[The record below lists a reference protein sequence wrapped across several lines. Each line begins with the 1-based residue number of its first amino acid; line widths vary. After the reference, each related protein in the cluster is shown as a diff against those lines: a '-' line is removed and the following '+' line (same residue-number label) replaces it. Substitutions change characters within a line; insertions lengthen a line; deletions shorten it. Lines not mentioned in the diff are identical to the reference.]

1 MNIEKTVKNLEGRG
15 FKVTHFANGAEAAEY
30 IDQEVKGCTVGM
42 GGSMTL
48 KELGLYEKLEK
59 DNTVYWH
66 WIVPGA
72 ETLKNAQTADV
83 YLSSANAV
91 SEDGEILAIDG
102 NGNRVA
108 ALCFGPKSVIV
119 VAGMNKVVADMET
132 AYSFVRHN
140 TAPAVVQRFPAAK
153 TPCNLT
159 GECGNCTGTD
169 SCCAYMVAT
178 RVSRPAGK
186 IKVVLIGEDL
196 GL

>member
-30 IDQEVKGCTVGM
+30 IEQEVKGCTVGM

-102 NGNRVA
+102 NGNRVSS
-108 ALCFGPKSVIV
+108 LLFGHKKVYIV
-119 VAGMNKVVADMET
+119 VGTNKICPDFDT
-132 AYSFVRHN
+132 ALYRARN
-140 TAPAVVQRFPAAK
+140 EAAVKNGARLNKK
-153 TPCNLT
+153 TPCQL
-159 GECGNCTGTD
+159 D
-169 SCCAYMVAT
+169 
-178 RVSRPAGK
+178 GK
-186 IKVVLIGEDL
+186 CHDCRSADRICRGLVVLWMAMNGMETEVVLIDESL
-196 GL
+196 GM